1 MEYAD
6 LHARPA
12 VPGSVRPTS
21 MQAFVVDGAEA
32 KRNNQ
37 AAMVLEVMR
46 KALIS
51 EGVATFTCRELVQRL
66 CQAYPVVYW
75 HPGNVSARLVDL
87 KKSNQVLV
95 CDTRRLCTVSNSGR
109 ECEAVML
116 PMRQERLAL

>member
-12 VPGSVRPTS
+12 VPGGVRSTS
-21 MQAFVVDGAEA
+21 MQAYKADGAEDQ
-32 KRNNQ
+32 RNGQ
-37 AAMVLEVMR
+37 AAMVLKVMR
-46 KALIS
+46 TALIS

-66 CQAYPVVYW
+66 CQLFPDVYW

-87 KKSNQVLV
+87 KKNGQVLV
-95 CDTRRLCTVSNSGR
+95 CDTRRRCTVSNSGR